1 MKLEMFLG
9 LLGGGADDR
18 AVFQAPCLPAALLPS
33 VFHTSVFVL
42 FFFVLFYLSN
52 PARQI
57 C

>member
-9 LLGGGADDR
+9 VLGGGADDR